1 MAEPIDCPVCYEE
14 IVDHPAPPG
23 KKATGSTKTSCGHAF
38 HPGCVATWYVKHSE
52 CPYCRTEATEFE
64 RPIPPAQAD
73 NKKTIANEMTAILNA
88 QANATHIIANDE
100 ILFSQLDMQ
109 ANAVNQ
115 TLYNLNY
122 FNNLIPYAY
131 EIIQTAE

>member
-23 KKATGSTKTSCGHAF
+23 KKATGSTKTSCGHTF
-38 HPGCVATWYVKHSE
+38 HPGCVATWYAKHSE

-64 RPIPPAQAD
+64 RPIPPAEPM
-73 NKKTIANEMTAILNA
+73 ANEIIDILNA
-88 QANATHIIANDE
+88 QANATHIITNDE

-122 FNNLIPYAY
+122 FNNLIAYHY
-131 EIIQTAE
+131 EIIQPAE

>member
-1 MAEPIDCPVCYEE
+1 MAEHVDCPVCYEE

-38 HPGCVATWYVKHSE
+38 HPGCLATWYAKHSE
-52 CPYCRTEATEFE
+52 CPYCRAEATEFE
-64 RPIPPAQAD
+64 RPTPPAQRD
-73 NKKTIANEMTAILNA
+73 NEMMAILNA
-88 QANATHIIANDE
+88 QANATHIITNDD

-122 FNNLIPYAY
+122 FNNLIPYNY
-131 EIIQTAE
+131 DIIQIAE

>member
-1 MAEPIDCPVCYEE
+1 MAEHVDCPVCYEE

-38 HPGCVATWYVKHSE
+38 HPGCLATWYAKHSD

-64 RPIPPAQAD
+64 RPTPPARPD
-73 NKKTIANEMTAILNA
+73 NDMIDIMNA
-88 QANATHIIANDE
+88 QANATHIITNED

-122 FNNLIPYAY
+122 FNNLIAY
-131 EIIQTAE
+131 NYDIIQTVE